1 MVQRV
6 TTLLL
11 KKNQIL
17 ISILITN
24 AMHQSKVKHHVVKSV
39 EPKSLKVECD
49 LEEELQME
57 SSVFIGQRE
66 GDVTTELLEKR
77 KSSESGSATLHH
89 RYDEKKL

>member
-1 MVQRV
+1 M
-6 TTLLL
+6 
-11 KKNQIL
+11 
-17 ISILITN
+17 
-24 AMHQSKVKHHVVKSV
+24 VKSV

-49 LEEELQME
+49 EEELQME